1 MQQRKLGQSPLAV
14 TPLCLGGNVFG
25 WTADEPTSFAVLD
38 AFVAHGGNA
47 IDTADAYSYWVPG
60 HQGGESEIVI
70 GRWLK
75 QRGRR
80 DDVIIATKFGSDVRR
95 RGLSNGVDWGARGS
109 RRYVRRAVESSL
121 TRLRTDWIDLYQMH
135 KPDPGTPIE
144 ETLSALSDLVHEGK
158 VRYLGNSNF
167 AAWQITEAEWTA
179 RTSGRD
185 RFISAQNEYNLLK
198 RDAEHELVPAL
209 VRYGLGLLPFY
220 PLANGLLTGKY
231 HRGEPPPAGSRII
244 AWGKQGLLT
253 DLTFDMVERLRA
265 FAEERSLS
273 VLDVAIGGLAAQPTV
288 ASVIA
293 GATSANQVAANA
305 RAGLWEPSESDLAE
319 IDQITAGAV

>member
-1 MQQRKLGQSPLAV
+1 
-14 TPLCLGGNVFG
+14 
-25 WTADEPTSFAVLD
+25 
-38 AFVAHGGNA
+38 
-47 IDTADAYSYWVPG
+47 
-60 HQGGESEIVI
+60 
-70 GRWLK
+70 
-75 QRGRR
+75 
-80 DDVIIATKFGSDVRR
+80 
-95 RGLSNGVDWGARGS
+95 
-109 RRYVRRAVESSL
+109 
-121 TRLRTDWIDLYQMH
+121 MH

-198 RDAEHELVPAL
+198 RDAERELVPAL

-253 DLTFDMVERLRA
+253 DLTFDVVERLTA